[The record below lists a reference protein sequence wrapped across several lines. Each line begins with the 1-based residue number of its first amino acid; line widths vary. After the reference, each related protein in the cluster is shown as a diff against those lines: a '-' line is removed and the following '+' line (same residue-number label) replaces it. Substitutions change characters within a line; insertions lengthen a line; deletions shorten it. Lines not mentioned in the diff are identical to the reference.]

1 MGARSREGEVMS
13 QSPKYRQFSVR
24 IPALL
29 VEYVDAEAKK
39 NGRSRNNQIATMID
53 KLYKAGAGL
62 DPVSRAE
69 LNHYLSQLNA
79 QLRAVVNEAVKAQIP
94 SEAEL
99 QAQRIESRINCRMPL
114 FLIREVD
121 KAAEEAGI
129 SRRIQLERI
138 VREWC
143 DLNPEKIGDRLYR
156 APQSR
161 FAKNE
166 S

>member
-1 MGARSREGEVMS
+1 MS
-13 QSPKYRQFSVR
+13 QLPKYRQFSVR
-24 IPALL
+24 IPAHL
-29 VEYVDAEAKK
+29 VEYVDGEAKK
-39 NGRSRNNQIATMID
+39 NNRSRNQQVTAMID
-53 KLYKAGAGL
+53 KLYRAGNGL

-69 LNHYLSQLNA
+69 LNHYLIQINA
-79 QLRAVVNEAVKAQIP
+79 QLRAVVNEAVKAHIP

-99 QAQRIESRINCRMPL
+99 QARRIESRINCRMPL
-114 FLIREVD
+114 FLIREID

-156 APQSR
+156 APKSR

>member
-1 MGARSREGEVMS
+1 MS
-13 QSPKYRQFSVR
+13 KADKFRQFSIR

-69 LNHYLSQLNA
+69 LNHYLSQINA
-79 QLRAVVNEAVKAQIP
+79 QLRAVVYEAVMAQIP

-114 FLIREVD
+114 FLIREID

-129 SRRIQLERI
+129 SRRVQVERI

-143 DLNPEKIGDRLYR
+143 ELNPEKIGDRLYR
-156 APQSR
+156 APESR
-161 FAKNE
+161 FAKK
-166 S
+166 

>member
-1 MGARSREGEVMS
+1 MS
-13 QSPKYRQFSVR
+13 KADKFRQFSVR

-69 LNHYLSQLNA
+69 LNHYLSQINA
-79 QLRAVVNEAVKAQIP
+79 QLRAVVYEAVMAQIP

-114 FLIREVD
+114 FLIREID

-129 SRRIQLERI
+129 SRRVQVERI

-143 DLNPEKIGDRLYR
+143 ELNPEKIGDRLYR

>member
-1 MGARSREGEVMS
+1 MS

-24 IPALL
+24 IPAYL

-39 NGRSRNNQIATMID
+39 NGRSRNNQIATMIE
-53 KLYKAGAGL
+53 KLHKVGAGL

-69 LNHYLSQLNA
+69 LNHYLSQINA
-79 QLRAVVNEAVKAQIP
+79 QLRSVVNEAVNAQIP

-99 QAQRIESRINCRMPL
+99 QAQRIESRISRINCRMPL
-114 FLIREVD
+114 FLIREID

-129 SRRIQLERI
+129 SRRVQVERI

-143 DLNPEKIGDRLYR
+143 ELNPEKIGDRLYR
-156 APQSR
+156 APESR
-161 FAKNE
+161 FAKK
-166 S
+166 

>member
-69 LNHYLSQLNA
+69 LNHYLSQINA

>member
-1 MGARSREGEVMS
+1 MS
-13 QSPKYRQFSVR
+13 KADKFRQFSVR

-69 LNHYLSQLNA
+69 LNHYLSQINA
-79 QLRAVVNEAVKAQIP
+79 QLRAVVYEAVMAQIP

-114 FLIREVD
+114 FLIREID

-129 SRRIQLERI
+129 SRRVQVERI

-143 DLNPEKIGDRLYR
+143 ELNPEKIGDRLYR
-156 APQSR
+156 APESR
-161 FAKNE
+161 FAKK
-166 S
+166 